1 MKTPFRTALTSV
13 LLVLSG
19 AAAAA
24 MVLPQAGSAA
34 PAPQVWRYRYVP
46 SFSDV
51 NLNDQLR
58 GCVDVAITTI
68 GAGPRERVVA
78 LCRY

>member
-46 SFSDV
+46 SFSD
-51 NLNDQLR
+51 LNQLQ
-58 GCVDVAITTI
+58 GCVDVAITTV
-68 GAGPRERVVA
+68 GAGPRERVVV